1 MRKYLVI
8 SNDLINIDKNQISTD
23 NNDTINIIS
32 AIQKK
37 FEIYLYSR
45 PSKLKNIFH
54 ISTDK
59 KINRINLFDLFNF
72 SKIDIL
78 MISITPRNFI
88 FLLIAR
94 MVLKNLKGYVLLRS
108 NGHKEYQSKFGK
120 IGFFL
125 YDLMF
130 NYITKKLKIIS
141 VSKNIIKKKNV
152 KYLFPSELDNDW
164 FKKIKKINNKIPR
177 LLYFGRFRKEK
188 GIYSLL
194 TLAENLYF
202 KFYLT
207 MAGDTKI
214 IPTKN
219 DNIKILGKI
228 SNKKK
233 IISLYDNHNMLILP
247 SYTEGSPKVIIES
260 LARMRPVIVFNEIKH
275 VKSNFYGVY
284 VCKRNVN
291 SLEKTIK
298 YIIKNYSKVQIS
310 MKKND
315 LYTKKKF
322 QSNLLNI
329 LNE

>member
-54 ISTDK
+54 ISIDK

-141 VSKNIIKKKNV
+141 VSKNIIKKK
-152 KYLFPSELDNDW
+152 KC
-164 FKKIKKINNKIPR
+164 KI
-177 LLYFGRFRKEK
+177 F
-188 GIYSLL
+188 
-194 TLAENLYF
+194 
-202 KFYLT
+202 
-207 MAGDTKI
+207 
-214 IPTKN
+214 
-219 DNIKILGKI
+219 I
-228 SNKKK
+228 S
-233 IISLYDNHNMLILP
+233 I
-247 SYTEGSPKVIIES
+247 
-260 LARMRPVIVFNEIKH
+260 
-275 VKSNFYGVY
+275 
-284 VCKRNVN
+284 
-291 SLEKTIK
+291 
-298 YIIKNYSKVQIS
+298 
-310 MKKND
+310 
-315 LYTKKKF
+315 
-322 QSNLLNI
+322 
-329 LNE
+329 

>member
-45 PSKLKNIFH
+45 PSKLKNIFS
-54 ISTDK
+54 ISIDK

-141 VSKNIIKKKNV
+141 VSKNIIK
-152 KYLFPSELDNDW
+152 
-164 FKKIKKINNKIPR
+164 
-177 LLYFGRFRKEK
+177 
-188 GIYSLL
+188 
-194 TLAENLYF
+194 
-202 KFYLT
+202 
-207 MAGDTKI
+207 
-214 IPTKN
+214 
-219 DNIKILGKI
+219 
-228 SNKKK
+228 
-233 IISLYDNHNMLILP
+233 
-247 SYTEGSPKVIIES
+247 
-260 LARMRPVIVFNEIKH
+260 RP
-275 VKSNFYGVY
+275 
-284 VCKRNVN
+284 
-291 SLEKTIK
+291 
-298 YIIKNYSKVQIS
+298 IIKAINGMFENCLRKMIF
-310 MKKND
+310 K
-315 LYTKKKF
+315 
-322 QSNLLNI
+322 LNF
-329 LNE
+329 